1 MAAFARLANGNA
13 APRRV
18 ITGQGSKLGRSV
30 HGIAYDPVHDEIVVP
45 NPLADA
51 VLVYRGGAQGAEP
64 PIRVI
69 QGPRTKLVTPHAV
82 SLDVEHGE
90 ILVASL
96 TGKTIYVFRWNA
108 NGDVAP
114 LRLIKG
120 PKTTLGH
127 VVGLGVDPA
136 TDLLAVASTKEVL
149 IFNRTDDGDVAPRAV
164 LAGPRTGIEDEPW
177 QIQIYQGKIF
187 LAASNHL
194 HQNVYSG
201 VKLKGTYTQIP
212 PDPWLEPGLGF
223 VGLWKISDKGDVP
236 PRAVIKGPF
245 SGLLHPTGLAINPKH
260 GEIYVSDSIRNGV
273 LSFLVPEFF
282 SGDRNAVM
290 PPRPGPEGSHRA
302 K

>member
-18 ITGQGSKLGRSV
+18 ITGQASKLGRTV

-82 SLDVEHGE
+82 SLDVERGE

-136 TDLLAVASTKEVL
+136 TNLLAVANTKEVL

-212 PDPWLEPGLGF
+212 PDPWLEPSLGF

-282 SGDRNAVM
+282 SGDRDAVM
-290 PPRPGPEGSHRA
+290 PPKPGPEGSHRA